1 MHARR
6 WIAFAGLVLLLIS
19 GCGGGSMTGT
29 GTQQAGAVPV
39 SGNWAFTPPIGSIS
53 LPPFVGGSLTPAGN
67 QVSADVLVLLLT
79 NSSCSLT
86 GGLDTTLTGAVT
98 NSALKLTSAPWN
110 GSVFTATGTVSSDGK
125 TIPLSWSAKGGCAD
139 GLSGS
144 MIASW
149 VPPLTGTLTGTASD
163 TLTGTANPLTGST
176 VTLDLQ
182 QSATPEQFAFPLT
195 GSITFPG
202 AGCGFTSGNLIQL
215 GDQIA
220 LTPSTVIGDEWA
232 LAAQM
237 NDGKSLVVL
246 AGAADLVKP
255 GQWIAA
261 IAVSGGTCDGD
272 GAAVTFTQN

>member
-6 WIAFAGLVLLLIS
+6 WIAFAGLVLLLMT

-29 GTQQAGAVPV
+29 GQTGAVPV

-53 LPPFVGGSLTPAGN
+53 LPPFVGGSFTVAGN

-79 NSSCSLT
+79 NDSCSLA
-86 GGLDTTLTGAVT
+86 GGLDATLTGAVT
-98 NSALKLTSAPWN
+98 NSSLKLTSAPWN
-110 GSVFTATGTVSSDGK
+110 GSVFTASGTVSSDGK
-125 TIPLSWSAKGGCAD
+125 TIPLAWSAKGGCAD

-144 MIASW
+144 MTAAW
-149 VPPLTGTLTGTASD
+149 VPPLDGTLTGTASD
-163 TLTGTANPLTGST
+163 VLTGTTSPLTGST
-176 VTLDLQ
+176 VTLNLQ

-195 GSITFPG
+195 GSITLSG
-202 AGCGFTSGNLIQL
+202 AGCGFTSGNLIQM

-237 NDGKSLVVL
+237 NDGKSVVII
-246 AGAADLVKP
+246 AGGADLVKS

-261 IAVSGGTCDGD
+261 ITVSGGTCNGAL
-272 GAAVTFTQN
+272 AAVTLSQN

>member
-6 WIAFAGLVLLLIS
+6 WIALAGLVLLLMT

-29 GTQQAGAVPV
+29 GQTGAVPV

-53 LPPFVGGSLTPAGN
+53 LPPFVGGSLTVAGN

-79 NSSCSLT
+79 NNSCSLA
-86 GGLDTTLTGAVT
+86 GGLDATLTGAVT

-125 TIPLSWSAKGGCAD
+125 TVPLAWSAKGGCAD

-144 MIASW
+144 MTATW
-149 VPPLTGTLTGTASD
+149 VPPLDGTLTGTASD
-163 TLTGTANPLTGST
+163 VLTGTTSPLTGST
-176 VTLDLQ
+176 VTLNLQ

-195 GSITFPG
+195 GSITLSG
-202 AGCGFTSGNLIQL
+202 AGCGFTTGNLIQM

-237 NDGKSLVVL
+237 NDGKSVVII
-246 AGAADLVKP
+246 AGAADLVKS

-261 IAVSGGTCDGD
+261 ITVSGGTCDGAL
-272 GAAVTFTQN
+272 AAVTLSQN